1 MTILFHFPFKGI
13 KYFYLYLLN
22 THYIPSNV
30 PGTMDTNGA
39 KRNIPTLAK
48 LTSLCWLGVNWDKA
62 AQHLCQ
68 HGNKGAELFK
78 CGQQALLIPVFW
90 TSTGKVAQET
100 CHAIKP
106 KKHHCPPTVQ
116 GTYSHFCHTQHFKE
130 RQTESE
136 VTQSCLTPWDPKDC
150 SPPGFSVH
158 GIFQA
163 RVLEWAVAISFS
175 RGSSWLRSN
184 LGLPHCRQT
193 FYRLSHQGSPYTTLY
208 L

>member
-1 MTILFHFPFKGI
+1 M
-13 KYFYLYLLN
+13 
-22 THYIPSNV
+22 
-30 PGTMDTNGA
+30 PGTKDTNGA
-39 KRNIPTLAK
+39 KQTIPTLAK
-48 LTSLCWLGVNWDKA
+48 LTALCWLGVNWEKA

-130 RQTESE
+130 RQKVKSLSRVWLLE
-136 VTQSCLTPWDPKDC
+136 TPKTVAHQV
-150 SPPGFSVH
+150 SPFM
-158 GIFQA
+158 
-163 RVLEWAVAISFS
+163 EFS
-175 RGSSWLRSN
+175 RQEYWS
-184 LGLPHCRQT
+184 GLLPFPSPGDLPDSDQT
-193 FYRLSHQGSPYTTLY
+193 WVSRTAGRRFTVWATREALIQHFTYRLFLQFIKKKTHINPSILSSS
-208 L
+208 